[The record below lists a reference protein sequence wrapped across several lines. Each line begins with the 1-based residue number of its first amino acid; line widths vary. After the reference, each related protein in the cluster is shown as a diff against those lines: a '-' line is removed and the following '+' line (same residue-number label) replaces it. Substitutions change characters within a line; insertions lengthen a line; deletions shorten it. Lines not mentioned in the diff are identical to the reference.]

1 MERDL
6 RVGRAVVPASER
18 SLLRD
23 EAFANHI
30 SQAYMR
36 VIIDVAMDYAVTQ
49 ADPPVL
55 VLTAAEVAGQSVRE
69 SSLEIESATLRRAE
83 GEGGI
88 GERVWAFLEGTQ
100 MSLRYRATVDVERRA
115 GVLNGLGA
123 APVHALPND
132 VFPFVRPSRYC
143 PSDLLASFA
152 EREFG
157 HLQGGEK
164 IVAMAH
170 WIAGALK
177 YRPGTSGPATTAVD
191 TFVSR
196 EGVCRDYAHLL
207 CGLARAASIPAR
219 YTSGYSAGV
228 VPPDFHAVAEIWL
241 DGAWHLVDPTG
252 MSSSADFVV
261 IGSGRDAGDVPF
273 METEKPALLIRQN
286 VAVTNG
292 IPV

>member
-1 MERDL
+1 VR
-6 RVGRAVVPASER
+6 G
-18 SLLRD
+18 
-23 EAFANHI
+23 EAFAKQI
-30 SQAYMR
+30 SQGFMR

-55 VLTAAEVAGQSVRE
+55 ALTAAEVAGQSVRE
-69 SSLEIESATLRRAE
+69 SRLDIENAALRRAE

-88 GERVWAFLEGTQ
+88 GERIWAFLQGTQ
-100 MSLRYRATVDVERRA
+100 LSLRYRATVDVERRA
-115 GVLNGLGA
+115 CVLNSLGA
-123 APVHALPND
+123 EPVHALPDD
-132 VFPFVRPSRYC
+132 VFTFVRPSRYC
-143 PSDLLASFA
+143 PSDLLAAFA

-164 IVAMAH
+164 IAAMAH
-170 WIAGALK
+170 WIAGALT
-177 YRPGTSGPATTAVD
+177 YSPASSGPATTAVD

-196 EGVCRDYAHLL
+196 EGVCRDYAHLM

-252 MSSSADFVV
+252 MSSPTDFVV

-273 METEKPALLIRQN
+273 METEKPAFLIRQN
-286 VAVTNG
+286 VAVTND

>member
-1 MERDL
+1 
-6 RVGRAVVPASER
+6 
-18 SLLRD
+18 
-23 EAFANHI
+23 
-30 SQAYMR
+30 MR
-36 VIIDVAMDYAVTQ
+36 VNIDVAMDYSVTK

-55 VLTAAEVAGQSVRE
+55 VLMAAEVAGQSVRE
-69 SSLEIESATLRRAE
+69 SSLDIENAALRRAE

-100 MSLRYRATVDVERRA
+100 MSLRYRATVDVERHA
-115 GVLNGLGA
+115 IGLNGLA
-123 APVHALPND
+123 AEPMHALPND
-132 VFPFVRPSRYC
+132 VFTFIHPSRYC

-164 IVAMAH
+164 IAAMAQ

-177 YRPGTSGPATTAVD
+177 YVPGSSGPATTAID

-228 VPPDFHAVAEIWL
+228 TPPDFHAVAEIWL

-252 MSSSADFVV
+252 MSSPANFVV
-261 IGSGRDAGDVPF
+261 IGSGRDAGDIPF
-273 METEKPALLIRQN
+273 METEKPALLISQSID
-286 VAVTNG
+286 VTHEESA
-292 IPV
+292 

>member
-1 MERDL
+1 
-6 RVGRAVVPASER
+6 
-18 SLLRD
+18 
-23 EAFANHI
+23 
-30 SQAYMR
+30 MR

-69 SSLEIESATLRRAE
+69 SRLDIENAALRCAE

-88 GERVWAFLEGTQ
+88 GKRVWAFLEGTQ

-115 GVLNGLGA
+115 AALNGLDA
-123 APVHALPND
+123 RPVHALPND
-132 VFPFVRPSRYC
+132 VVTFVRPSRYC

-157 HLQGGEK
+157 HLKGGEK
-164 IVAMAH
+164 IAAMAH
-170 WIAGALK
+170 WVAGALK
-177 YRPGTSGPATTAVD
+177 YSPGSSGPATTAVD

-207 CGLARAASIPAR
+207 CGLARAAFIPAR

-228 VPPDFHAVAEIWL
+228 TPPDFHAVAEIWL

-252 MSSSADFVV
+252 MSSPADFVI
-261 IGSGRDAGDVPF
+261 IGSGRDASDIPF
-273 METEKPALLIRQN
+273 METEKPALLIRQSVD
-286 VAVTNG
+286 VAYAY
-292 IPV
+292 PD